1 MIVTGSGVIGLV
13 MVKTGSWLM
22 QAMRVSFCLFLVLI
36 S

>member
-13 MVKTGSWLM
+13 MVKTCSWCM
-22 QAMRVSFCLFLVLI
+22 KAMRVSFYLFLVLI